1 MELLERVVTVTEQG
15 ASAIAQTDKHRDANL
30 PPKISAIVAGVTISF
45 DQDAPNQ
52 GYKPIDTVIKLKI
65 DVPAGPGVNAG
76 QQLCVITF
84 GSQYVDKNGDPM
96 PPIVLVQDEGNSG
109 VPFWMISG
117 VTASSFPIVALFA
130 LNQTSTARLRI
141 LVISAASV

>member
-1 MELLERVVTVTEQG
+1 MDLLERVVTVTEQG
-15 ASAIAQTDKHRDANL
+15 ASAAAQSDKHRDASL

-65 DVPAGPGVNAG
+65 DIPAGPGVNAG

-84 GSQYVDKNGDPM
+84 GSQYVDKSGDPC
-96 PPIVLVQDEGNSG
+96 PPMILVQDEGNAG
-109 VPFWMISG
+109 VPFWMVSG
-117 VTASSFPIVALFA
+117 VTASSFPLVALFA
-130 LNQTSTARLRI
+130 LNASSTARLRI
-141 LVISAASV
+141 LVISSASL